1 MVRRELGEYAAFIAS
16 KPWPGGHRHFP
27 ADGSAMALHSEN
39 SFIVFNLQPDEA
51 NIRKRLVKSQ
61 VMK

>member
-16 KPWPGGHRHFP
+16 KPWLGDTGISQPTARQWL
-27 ADGSAMALHSEN
+27 SILEN
-39 SFIVFNLQPDEA
+39 SFIVFNLQPYQA